1 MAQDEVMNLSKA
13 YANAVRGMMD
23 TKGIF
28 LYGSYVKGT
37 AREDGD
43 IDIAV
48 IAVIVDRVPGDYLN
62 AVSKLWGLTR
72 TVGDAIEPVLL
83 TEQDNQSHFIET
95 VDRTGIAI

>member
-1 MAQDEVMNLSKA
+1 MAQDEVMNLAKA

-28 LYGSYVKGT
+28 LYGSYAKGT
-37 AREDGD
+37 AREDSD

-48 IAVIVDRVPGDYLN
+48 IVDHIPGDYLS

-72 TVGDAIEPVLL
+72 TVDDAIEPVLL
-83 TEQDNQSHFIET
+83 TEQDNQSQFIET
-95 VDRTGIAI
+95 VYQTGIAI